1 MSPTVDAV
9 PAATPVTVRPLFP
22 GDTGILGRDTRI
34 AIVRL
39 VRGPYLDGRS
49 DPQAWAAMRRDDAVV
64 RRYLSELFL
73 TLVVDDTDKV
83 AFTRQA
89 EEDDSAFPKVLRRW
103 PLTLIDSALLLF
115 LRQELSS
122 VSGSGQRVVVG
133 LDEIIDHLRPYRD
146 DSATD
151 HALQL
156 RRIHASVAKMRD
168 NGVLRPTATDDRYE
182 IAPVLRLLL
191 PPEQIAALVRAYDR
205 LAGWLWPLYSAI
217 TASRTAVTIRADGT
231 CCCSASQAGLGL
243 AR

>member
-1 MSPTVDAV
+1 M
-9 PAATPVTVRPLFP
+9 
-22 GDTGILGRDTRI
+22 
-34 AIVRL
+34 
-39 VRGPYLDGRS
+39 
-49 DPQAWAAMRRDDAVV
+49 
-64 RRYLSELFL
+64 
-73 TLVVDDTDKV
+73 VDDTDKV

-89 EEDDSAFPKVLRRW
+89 EEDDSAFPKLLRRW
-103 PLTLIDSALLLF
+103 PLTLIDSALLLY

-133 LDEIIDHLRPYRD
+133 LDEIVDHLRPYRD

-205 LAGWLWPLYSAI
+205 LAGGGHLAPVELPDAAGPADVPADRDDP
-217 TASRTAVTIRADGT
+217 ASRDDPADPDE
-231 CCCSASQAGLGL
+231 APLDD
-243 AR
+243 